1 MEKAL
6 FGAGCFWGVED
17 FFLQVPGVSE
27 AISGYAGGTSQAPTY
42 KQVCAG
48 NTNHAEVVEVTFDPE
63 KVAYAA
69 LVDLFFKMHNPTQ
82 LNRQGPDFGTQY
94 RSVIF
99 THGPEQARIA
109 AVDKA
114 YPTVVAIYGND
125 RAGGGSGVLYD
136 PDGFQVAFTK
146 AMASPALVEIRAE
159 VRLPLRGL
167 DLAVEQ
173 TLLGAAAPPDC
184 GRKAGRLPARD
195 ICWTGVAIIFSGRLA
210 SWWQALHPMNTRS
223 VKSV

>member
-17 FFLQVPGVSE
+17 FFLQVPGVSD
-27 AISGYAGGTSQAPTY
+27 AVSGYAGGTTQNPTY

-48 NTNHAEVVEVTFDPE
+48 GTYHAEVVEVTFDPE
-63 KVAYAA
+63 KVSYAA

-109 AVDKA
+109 ADRLEAAKA
-114 YPTVVAIYGND
+114 SGRYKSPIVTQIEPAPAFW
-125 RAGGGSGVLYD
+125 RAEDYHQRYLKKHGGSCHVS
-136 PDGFQVAFTK
+136 F
-146 AMASPALVEIRAE
+146 AE
-159 VRLPLRGL
+159 V
-167 DLAVEQ
+167 Q
-173 TLLGAAAPPDC
+173 N
-184 GRKAGRLPARD
+184 
-195 ICWTGVAIIFSGRLA
+195 S
-210 SWWQALHPMNTRS
+210 
-223 VKSV
+223 